1 MAGISPPDLTAWS
14 VDESLEIEH
23 DERGVESDRAEHE
36 RQHRSHQGPH
46 HHDAEDRQRDDEG
59 GGGGL
64 DLIAALSVVNVV
76 IVGVGLSMALRL
88 GVRLHA

>member
-1 MAGISPPDLTAWS
+1 MEGRKLQFGRIAFAAFALLLMSTPAF
-14 VDESLEIEH
+14 
-23 DERGVESDRAEHE
+23 A
-36 RQHRSHQGPH
+36 Q
-46 HHDAEDRQRDDEG
+46 EG

-76 IVGVGLSMALRL
+76 IVGVGLSLALRL